1 MDLASLVETLD
12 RHGVAYVVAGSV
24 AATAHGVEGV
34 VAGDLD
40 IVPATGADN
49 LLRLASALAELEAEA
64 GPELGEWRMDEDG
77 EYEWVQDGVRR
88 PIRAL
93 DPTDASTFDHSFV
106 TAFGRL
112 DVVPVVAGTYDE
124 LHARASLRHIDGR
137 QVRLAHPVDIL
148 AGMTRP
154 RRRKDVPR
162 VRQLRHI
169 AARSA
174 TGVGF
179 VGLQTDRFDEMVV
192 LFGDLMGLERFHT
205 AKGAAWFRLGDAELH
220 VYAGDEP
227 DHQCFTTGPVV
238 GLIVDDVD
246 ATRTRMERAGIEF
259 IGETQRD
266 GGSSWNHFRAPD
278 GTILEII
285 DRRPDRDASGA

>member
-49 LLRLASALAELEAEA
+49 LLRLASALAELNAEA
-64 GPELGEWRMDEDG
+64 DSELGEWRMDEDG
-77 EYEWVQDGVRR
+77 EHEWVQDGVRR

-124 LHARASLRHIDGR
+124 LHARASLRHI
-137 QVRLAHPVDIL
+137 
-148 AGMTRP
+148 
-154 RRRKDVPR
+154 
-162 VRQLRHI
+162 

-179 VGLQTDRFDEMVV
+179 VGLRTDRFEEMVV
-192 LFGDLMGLERFHT
+192 LVGDLMGLERFHT

-259 IGETQRD
+259 IGEIQRD